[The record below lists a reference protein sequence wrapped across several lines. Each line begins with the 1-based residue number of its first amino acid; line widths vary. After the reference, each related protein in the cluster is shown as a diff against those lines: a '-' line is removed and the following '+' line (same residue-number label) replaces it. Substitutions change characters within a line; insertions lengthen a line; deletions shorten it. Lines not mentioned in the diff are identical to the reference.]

1 MTVDYLFSR
10 FTDMDYIA
18 DYIGFTDHPE
28 EPPMM
33 VAPIGMVPG
42 CAGTSPVMAQPIH
55 SQAAPLDYTG
65 LPNYKRAPYFTGS
78 SYYVLRTY
86 YLKASTKE

>member
-1 MTVDYLFSR
+1 MTVDYMFSK
-10 FTDMDYIA
+10 FDVMNYIA

-33 VAPIGMVPG
+33 VAPTGMVPG

-65 LPNYKRAPYFTGS
+65 LPNYKRAPYYTGS

-86 YLKASTKE
+86 YLKAGTKA

>member
-1 MTVDYLFSR
+1 MFSK
-10 FTDMDYIA
+10 FDVMNYIA
-18 DYIGFTDHPE
+18 DYIGFTDHSE
-28 EPPMM
+28 EPSMM
-33 VAPIGMVPG
+33 VAPTGMVPG
-42 CAGTSPVMAQPIH
+42 CAGTSPVMAQPIR

-65 LPNYKRAPYFTGS
+65 LPNYKRAPYYTGS